1 MGVRANGAPGDR
13 DVAVVGGGPAG
24 LTCATALAAAGLR
37 VTLVDREGL
46 GGRLANADQVFG
58 VDDFAVGWSGAEA
71 AGSLA
76 ERAVDA
82 GVQIEFAEVSSLG
95 RAESGTWNVDLGSGS
110 ARADTV
116 VYAAGSSARHLSIP
130 GAEKFEGKGI
140 SYCAA
145 CDGPLFRGKAVVVVL
160 RDKWGADEA
169 VQLSRAAA
177 SVHALVDPDPDP
189 ELARF
194 LPRLAGLSNVVVET
208 SAEPTAVIGDVV
220 VSGLTVSVNGRSKTV
235 PAEGIFGSLSTVPNT
250 ELLTSI
256 VSIDEAR
263 AVLVD
268 SEFLTSAPG
277 MYAIGETRSQSKGTA
292 AQAIED
298 GRAVARLIL
307 ERSMAADAS
316 TTRRAH
322 PFRGELRQ

>member
-1 MGVRANGAPGDR
+1 MGVKANGARGDR
-13 DVAVVGGGPAG
+13 DVAVVGGGPGG
-24 LTCATALAAAGLR
+24 LTCATALAVAGLR

-46 GGRLANADQVFG
+46 GGRLVNADQVFG
-58 VDDFAVGWSGAEA
+58 VDDFAVGCSGGQA

-76 ERAVDA
+76 EGAVNA

-95 RAESGTWNVDLGSGS
+95 RAGSGQWDVDLGSGS
-110 ARADTV
+110 VRADTV
-116 VYAAGSSARHLSIP
+116 VYAAGSSAGRLSIP

-145 CDGPLFRGKAVVVVL
+145 CDGPLFRGKAVVVLL

-194 LPRLAGLSNVVVET
+194 LPRLADLSNVVVET
-208 SAEPTAVIGDVV
+208 SGKPTAVIGDAV
-220 VSGLTVSVNGRSKTV
+220 VSGLTVSVNGRPKTV
-235 PAEGIFGSLSTVPNT
+235 PAEGIFCSLSTVPNT
-250 ELLTSI
+250 ELLTSV
-256 VSIDEAR
+256 VSFDQSQ
-263 AVLVD
+263 AVQVD

-277 MYAIGETRSQSKGTA
+277 MYAIGETRSRAQGTA

-307 ERSMAADAS
+307 ERGG
-316 TTRRAH
+316 R
-322 PFRGELRQ
+322 